1 MNHID
6 GCEVMIDLKKNE
18 IEINGNLIEVD
29 CDINAL
35 KCNESKDGRYVLI
48 KIDGV
53 EYFLCKDLIN
63 TKVIEKQNSMKIIDE
78 LK

>member
-6 GCEVMIDLKKNE
+6 GCKAMIDLKKNE
-18 IEINGNLIEVD
+18 IEIKGNLIEVD

-35 KCNESKDGRYVLI
+35 KCNESKDEKYSLI

-53 EYFLCKDLIN
+53 KYFLCKDFID
-63 TKVIEKQNSMKIIDE
+63 TKVIEKQNSMKIMDGLE
-78 LK
+78 